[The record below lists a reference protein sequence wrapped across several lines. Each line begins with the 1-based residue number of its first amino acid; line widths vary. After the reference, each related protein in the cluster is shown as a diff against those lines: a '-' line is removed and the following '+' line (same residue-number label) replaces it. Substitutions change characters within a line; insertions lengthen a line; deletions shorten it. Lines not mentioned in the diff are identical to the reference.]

1 MLALPADDI
10 TQAIAPNV
18 MRLRASCSRE
28 VPTGLGW
35 NFPELA
41 DLLEHEPLREAAVLI
56 GLVPRPSGWHVLLT
70 QRTEQLSQ
78 HAGQVSFPGGRLEV
92 NESAMAAA
100 IRECEEEVGIPAAH
114 IDIIGYQPRFAT
126 ISAYVITPVVA
137 ILSPD
142 IAPSPQ
148 QSEVAS
154 IFEAPL
160 ELFIDSR
167 HHLPESREFKGRV
180 RSTTVI
186 PYQGYRIWG
195 ATASIMLKWMQ
206 TLQAS

>member
-1 MLALPADDI
+1 VSTQPDLA
-10 TQAIAPNV
+10 Q
-18 MRLRASCSRE
+18 LRASCLQAAPS
-28 VPTGLGW
+28 GLGW

-41 DLLEHEPLREAAVLI
+41 DLLEHQPLREAAVLI
-56 GLVPRPSGWHVLLT
+56 GLVPRAAGWHVLLT
-70 QRTEQLSQ
+70 QRTESLSQ
-78 HAGQVSFPGGRLEV
+78 HAGQVSFPGGRLET
-92 NESAMAAA
+92 NESAVAAA
-100 IRECEEEVGIPAAH
+100 IRECEEEVGIRADQ
-114 IDIIGYQPRFAT
+114 IDVIGYQPRFAT

-137 ILSPD
+137 ILSPT

-167 HHLPESREFKGRV
+167 YHQPESREYKGRV

-195 ATASIMLKWMQ
+195 ATASMMLKWMQ
-206 TLQAS
+206 SLQAS